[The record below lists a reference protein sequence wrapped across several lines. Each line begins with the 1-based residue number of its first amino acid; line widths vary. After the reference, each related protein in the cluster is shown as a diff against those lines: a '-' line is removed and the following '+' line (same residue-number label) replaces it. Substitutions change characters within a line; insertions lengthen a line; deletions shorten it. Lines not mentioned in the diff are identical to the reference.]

1 MRATSPA
8 SSSPGILV
16 RLAQALPA
24 AVAFRS
30 GQDPHRDFFGIS
42 GGGPSAVTEWVTL
55 RGHRDANA
63 MYVYRSD
70 HDAAIAPEVTVQ
82 ALLSA
87 KGHWTR
93 TSISW
98 SDNCMVL
105 PYGVDSPRYAIGK
118 DLRMGLVAP
127 GADGFV
133 KLIQTGR
140 GFLRAK
146 RKVSIQGVSR
156 TSDLDYTI
164 VPRGWG
170 RSSLLDNHGHECARM
185 SRRRVAVRPDAAAST
200 VLIAV
205 GSNAS
210 ELTTRT
216 ENPLW
221 HFFGY
226 FFSV

>member
-1 MRATSPA
+1 
-8 SSSPGILV
+8 
-16 RLAQALPA
+16 
-24 AVAFRS
+24 
-30 GQDPHRDFFGIS
+30 
-42 GGGPSAVTEWVTL
+42 
-55 RGHRDANA
+55 
-63 MYVYRSD
+63 MYVYRSE
-70 HDAAIAPEVTVQ
+70 HDAADTPEVTVR

-118 DLRMGLVAP
+118 DLRMGLVALS
-127 GADGFV
+127 ADGFV

-140 GFLRAK
+140 GLRRAK
-146 RKVSIQGVSR
+146 REVSIQVVSL
-156 TSDLDYTI
+156 TGDLDYTI
-164 VPRGWG
+164 TPRGWG
-170 RSSLLDNHGHECARM
+170 RSSLIDNHGHECARM
-185 SRRRVAVRPDAAAST
+185 SRRRVALSRAAAPSI
-200 VLIAV
+200 VLLAV

-210 ELTTRT
+210 ELTART